1 MDNQQRALL
10 HFMQLRSKNPD
21 YDFRFL
27 EHDGRKYVALYVDS
41 AKMDKNSPSYDE
53 NYRNG
58 IAPKIDRPR
67 QGFFFPTPRTKK
79 FENLIDDAKK
89 FIGIKENYWFCFQQ
103 KNYEYLEEV
112 GEKIKKIIQNEYEG
126 STCEFG
132 ADSDDPLIEMLVANV
147 GYGEN
152 DEFKTKTDEI
162 ESHLNKEGLTLKS
175 YTVRIR
181 IN

>member
-27 EHDGRKYVALYVDS
+27 EHGDRKYVALYVDS

-58 IAPKIDRPR
+58 IAPKRDRPR
-67 QGFFFPTPRTKK
+67 QGLFFPTPRAKK
-79 FENLIDDAKK
+79 FENLMYDAKK
-89 FIGIKENYWFCFQQ
+89 LIGIKEDYWFCFQQ
-103 KNYEYLEEV
+103 KNYEYLEAV

-126 STCEFG
+126 GTFEFG
-132 ADSDDPLIEMLVANV
+132 ADSSDPLIEMLVSNV

-152 DEFKTKTDEI
+152 DVFKNKTDEI
-162 ESHLNKEGLTLKS
+162 ESHLNKEGLTLDS
-175 YTVRIR
+175 YTVKIRIR
-181 IN
+181 

>member
-10 HFMQLRSKNPD
+10 HFIQLRSKNPE

-152 DEFKTKTDEI
+152 DDFKTKTDEI
-162 ESHLNKEGLTLKS
+162 ESHLNKEGLTLDS

-181 IN
+181 IK

>member
-10 HFMQLRSKNPD
+10 HFMQLRSKNPE

-126 STCEFG
+126 GTFEFG
-132 ADSDDPLIEMLVANV
+132 ADSSDPLIEMLVSNV

-152 DEFKTKTDEI
+152 GDFKNKTDEI
-162 ESHLNKEGLTLKS
+162 ESHLNKEGLTLDS
-175 YTVRIR
+175 YTVKIR
-181 IN
+181 IK

>member
-10 HFMQLRSKNPD
+10 HFMQLRSKNPE

-27 EHDGRKYVALYVDS
+27 EHGDRKYLALYVDT

-53 NYRNG
+53 NYRNS
-58 IAPKIDRPR
+58 IVPKRDRPR
-67 QGFFFPTPRTKK
+67 QGLFFPTPRSKK

-89 FIGIKENYWFCFQQ
+89 FIGIKEHYWFCFQQ

-112 GEKIKKIIQNEYEG
+112 SEKIKKIIQNEYEG
-126 STCEFG
+126 SSCEFG
-132 ADSDDPLIEMLVANV
+132 ADSNDPLIEMLVANV

-152 DEFKTKTDEI
+152 DVFKTKNDEL
-162 ESHLNKEGLTLKS
+162 EALVNKEGLTLDS
-175 YTVRIR
+175 YTIRIR
-181 IN
+181 IK

>member
-27 EHDGRKYVALYVDS
+27 EHGDRKYVALYVDS

-58 IAPKIDRPR
+58 IAPKRDRPR
-67 QGFFFPTPRTKK
+67 QGLFFPTPRARK
-79 FENLIDDAKK
+79 FENLMYDAKK
-89 FIGIKENYWFCFQQ
+89 LIGIKEDYWFCFQQ

-126 STCEFG
+126 GTFEFG
-132 ADSDDPLIEMLVANV
+132 ADSSDPLIEMLVSNV

-152 DEFKTKTDEI
+152 DDFKNKTDEI
-162 ESHLNKEGLTLKS
+162 ESHLNKEGLTLDS
-175 YTVRIR
+175 YTVKIRIR
-181 IN
+181 

>member
-10 HFMQLRSKNPD
+10 HFMQLRSKNPE

-27 EHDGRKYVALYVDS
+27 EHGDRKYVALYVDS

-58 IAPKIDRPR
+58 IAPKRDRPR
-67 QGFFFPTPRTKK
+67 QGLFFPTPRAKK
-79 FENLIDDAKK
+79 FENLMYDAKK
-89 FIGIKENYWFCFQQ
+89 LIGIKEDYWFCFQQ
-103 KNYEYLEEV
+103 KNYEYLEAV

-126 STCEFG
+126 GTFEFG
-132 ADSDDPLIEMLVANV
+132 ADSSDPLIEMLVSNV

-152 DEFKTKTDEI
+152 DNFKNKTDEI
-162 ESHLNKEGLTLKS
+162 ESHLNKEGLTLDS
-175 YTVRIR
+175 YTVKIRIR
-181 IN
+181 

>member
-27 EHDGRKYVALYVDS
+27 EHGDRKYVALYVDS

-58 IAPKIDRPR
+58 IAPKRDRPR
-67 QGFFFPTPRTKK
+67 QGLFFPTPRAKK
-79 FENLIDDAKK
+79 FENLMYDAKK
-89 FIGIKENYWFCFQQ
+89 LIGIKEDYWFCFQQ
-103 KNYEYLEEV
+103 KNYEYLEAV

-126 STCEFG
+126 GTFEFG
-132 ADSDDPLIEMLVANV
+132 ADSSDPLIEMLVSNV

-152 DEFKTKTDEI
+152 DNFKNKTDEI
-162 ESHLNKEGLTLKS
+162 ESHLNKEGLTLDS
-175 YTVRIR
+175 YTVKIRIR
-181 IN
+181 